1 MICIFINSYSK
12 VSNGTW
18 FDVCCDECN
27 ATKIFGKDAKEVA
40 KLYGMFLR
48 HSGRLKNYAEK
59 DRPGK
64 IFVRW
69 PMGEAHFHHGIRSK
83 HCKEMYKELLLLL
96 SVVLS
101 KRYVFHYSIFDYKMY
116 VVLLISSFINN
127 SSMMKND

>member
-59 DRPGK
+59 DRPCK
-64 IFVRW
+64 ILVRW
-69 PMGEAHFHHGIRSK
+69 PMGEAHFHAWYSQQTLQGDIQGAVVIIECCFIKKVCIS
-83 HCKEMYKELLLLL
+83 LL
-96 SVVLS
+96 
-101 KRYVFHYSIFDYKMY
+101 YI
-116 VVLLISSFINN
+116 
-127 SSMMKND
+127 